1 MLQKI
6 NILPRWIIF
15 FLDLSITTLAF
26 FVVNLFS
33 YNFSLSAID
42 FVLIFKNSAILL
54 LVNSVVFYLFKT
66 YSGIIR
72 YTGSQDALRLF
83 KASLIS
89 FLSIEILN
97 LLSGLWDA
105 IAFPLSLW
113 LTLSYSL
120 TSFAFLI
127 SYRLAIKWVFSY
139 SRNYKLDLK
148 KVLIYGAGEAGFA
161 TRRVLAHDAKANVQ
175 ILAFL
180 DDNPK
185 KINKV
190 VDGIAIHAGTEL
202 ERLCKEQ
209 EIDELIIATFNIP
222 LKKKNDIVDT
232 CLELGIKVMNVP
244 PLSKWI
250 NGEFSTR
257 QLQGIK
263 IDQLLERDPIHIN
276 NQLIEQQIKNK
287 RILVTGAAGSIGSEI
302 VRQLIKFKPE
312 SIILCDQAETPL
324 HDLEMELQETQHEV
338 NCIPY
343 LADIRNTNRMEELFK
358 ELRPQY
364 VYHAAAYKHVPMME
378 RSPAEAILTNVSGTQ
393 VVADLAIKNC
403 VERFV
408 MVSTDKAVNPTNV
421 MGASKRLAEMYIQ
434 SLHASTKATKFI
446 TTRFGNVLG
455 SNGSVLHRFK
465 EQIEKGGP
473 LTVTHP
479 EITRYFMTIPE
490 ACQLVLEAGSM
501 GKGGEIFVFDMGES
515 IKIVDLA
522 KKMIRLYGLVPN
534 QDIEIAYTGLRP
546 GEKLYEELL
555 NDAENTLPTYHHKIT
570 IAKVRPLEN
579 ESLSTHFTEL
589 LNLASNQEKVMDLVA
604 KMKELVPEFVSNN
617 SVFEK
622 LDEDTSQV
630 KIIDIKRV
638 S

>member
-1 MLQKI
+1 MLLSI

-26 FVVNLFS
+26 FVVNLIS
-33 YNFSLSAID
+33 HRFSLSAID
-42 FVLIFKNSAILL
+42 FALIFKNSAILL
-54 LVNSVVFYLFKT
+54 LINSAVFYLFKT

-72 YTGSQDALRLF
+72 YTGAQDALRLF
-83 KASLIS
+83 NASITALLGIA
-89 FLSIEILN
+89 LLTVLN
-97 LLSGLWDA
+97 EFSNR
-105 IAFPLSLW
+105 IAFTLTPW
-113 LTLSYSL
+113 LIASYSI

-127 SYRLAIKWVFSY
+127 AYRLGIKWVFSY
-139 SRNYKLDLK
+139 SRNYKLDRK

-175 ILAFL
+175 IVAFL

-209 EIDELIIATFNIP
+209 EIDELIIATFNLP

-250 NGEFSTR
+250 NGEFSSR

-263 IDQLLERDPIHIN
+263 IEQLLERDPIHIN

-302 VRQLIKFKPE
+302 VRQLIKFNPE

-324 HDLEMELQETQHEV
+324 HDLEMELQETQHEI

-343 LADIRNTNRMEELFK
+343 LADIRNKSRMEELFMNF
-358 ELRPQY
+358 RPQY

-393 VVADLAIKNC
+393 VLADLAIKNR

-434 SLHASTKATKFI
+434 SLNTTTKATKFI

-501 GKGGEIFVFDMGES
+501 GK
-515 IKIVDLA
+515 
-522 KKMIRLYGLVPN
+522 
-534 QDIEIAYTGLRP
+534 
-546 GEKLYEELL
+546 
-555 NDAENTLPTYHHKIT
+555 
-570 IAKVRPLEN
+570 
-579 ESLSTHFTEL
+579 
-589 LNLASNQEKVMDLVA
+589 
-604 KMKELVPEFVSNN
+604 
-617 SVFEK
+617 
-622 LDEDTSQV
+622 
-630 KIIDIKRV
+630 
-638 S
+638 